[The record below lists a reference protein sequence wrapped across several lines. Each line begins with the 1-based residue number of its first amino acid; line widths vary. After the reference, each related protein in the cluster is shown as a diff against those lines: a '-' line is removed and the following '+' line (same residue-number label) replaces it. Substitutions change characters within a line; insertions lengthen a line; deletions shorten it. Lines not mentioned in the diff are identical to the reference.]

1 MFDLNSTIQFTVTL
15 PGWQHPTIILRAR
28 RYTLKAILITAA
40 LLIIAIV
47 TACYTMF
54 AKRLASTPL
63 TAPILFIAV
72 GALMSVSGLFKA
84 DQTEHILHLTAEIA
98 LILLLFLDAS
108 QIDLKVLRHDHGWP
122 IRMLLAGLPLSV
134 LVGSIFAWLLLPG
147 WPIAAV
153 VLMAA
158 LLAPTDAALGQAVV
172 SNTIV
177 PDRVRRTLTVE
188 SGLNDGMALPL
199 VLLFASLLSAE
210 LSQDGTYWLVFA
222 AAQLILGPLA
232 GIALG
237 WLGGRVLLWSK
248 AQGYTSEVYEGVGA
262 ISLALA
268 TYLLANQIGGNGF
281 IAAFVGGLTFGNVV
295 KGQCK
300 FIYEFTE
307 SEGQLL
313 SWGAFFLLGLVLVP
327 TAVTH
332 LGVAELAVILT
343 SLFIVRPL
351 AVWISL
357 AGTDTS
363 AMTRLFLGWFGP
375 RGLATALFALLV
387 AQQNGPEVAEPI
399 LMLAINAV
407 WISALLHGV
416 TAAPATRW
424 YASRLNKTAD
434 CAETQPI
441 LSSAKPLRTHQP
453 QDIN

>member
-1 MFDLNSTIQFTVTL
+1 M
-15 PGWQHPTIILRAR
+15 
-28 RYTLKAILITAA
+28 TAE

-54 AKRLASTPL
+54 ARRLLSTPL
-63 TAPILFIAV
+63 TAPILFIAL
-72 GALMSVSGLFKA
+72 GALISASGLFKA
-84 DQTEHILHLTAEIA
+84 DQAEPILHFTAEIA

-108 QIDLKVLRHDHGWP
+108 QIDLNLLRRDHGWP

-134 LVGSIFAWLLLPG
+134 LIGSVFAWILLPG
-147 WPIAAV
+147 WPLISL

-177 PDRVRRTLTVE
+177 PERVRRTLTVE
-188 SGLNDGMALPL
+188 SGLNDGLALPL
-199 VLLFASLLSAE
+199 VLLFASLLSAKV
-210 LSQDGTYWLVFA
+210 SQDSSYWLVFA
-222 AAQLILGPLA
+222 AAQLTLGPLA
-232 GIALG
+232 GIFLG

-248 AQGYTSEVYEGVGA
+248 AHNYTSEVYEGVGA
-262 ISLALA
+262 ISLAIA

-327 TAVTH
+327 AAVTH
-332 LGVAELAVILT
+332 LGIAELAVILT
-343 SLFIVRPL
+343 SLLIVRPL

-357 AGTDTS
+357 TGTDTS

-387 AQQNGPEVAEPI
+387 VQQAGSEAAEPI

-424 YASRLNKTAD
+424 YAKALSRTAD
-434 CAETQPI
+434 CAEAQPI
-441 LSSAKPLRTHQP
+441 VSSAKPLRTYQP
-453 QDIN
+453 QDYN

>member
-1 MFDLNSTIQFTVTL
+1 M
-15 PGWQHPTIILRAR
+15 
-28 RYTLKAILITAA
+28 TAA

-54 AKRLASTPL
+54 AKRLVSTPL
-63 TAPILFIAV
+63 TAPILFIGF
-72 GALMSVSGLFKA
+72 GAFMSVSGLFQA
-84 DQTEHILHLTAEIA
+84 DEADAILHFTAEIA
-98 LILLLFLDAS
+98 LIVLLFLDAS
-108 QIDLKVLRHDHGWP
+108 QIDLNVLRRDHGWP
-122 IRMLLAGLPLSV
+122 VRMLFFGLPLSI
-134 LVGSIFAWLLLPG
+134 LIGSLFAWFLLPG

-153 VLMAA
+153 VLLAA

-172 SNTIV
+172 ANPSV
-177 PDRVRRTLTVE
+177 PERVRRSLTVE
-188 SGLNDGMALPL
+188 SGLNDGLALPM

-210 LSQDGTYWLVFA
+210 VSQDGSYWLLFA

-232 GIALG
+232 GVALG
-237 WLGGRVLLWSK
+237 WLGGRLLLWSK
-248 AQGYTSEVYEGVGA
+248 ARSYTSEIYEGVGA
-262 ISLALA
+262 ISLAGA

-332 LGVAELAVILT
+332 LDAAGLAVILT

-351 AVWISL
+351 AVWVSL

-363 AMTRLFLGWFGP
+363 PTTRLFFGWFGP

-387 AQQNGPEVAEPI
+387 VQQVGSEVAEPI

-416 TAAPATRW
+416 TAAPAAKW
-424 YASRLNKTAD
+424 YARILAGSAD
-434 CAETQPI
+434 HAEIQPI
-441 LSSAKPLRTHQP
+441 LSSAKPLRTHQQP
-453 QDIN
+453 NSN

>member
-1 MFDLNSTIQFTVTL
+1 M
-15 PGWQHPTIILRAR
+15 
-28 RYTLKAILITAA
+28 TAA
-40 LLIIAIV
+40 LLIIAFV
-47 TACYTMF
+47 TACYTIF
-54 AKRLASTPL
+54 ARRLASTPL
-63 TAPILFIAV
+63 TAPILFIAF
-72 GALMSVSGLFKA
+72 GAVMSVSGLFKS
-84 DQTEHILHLTAEIA
+84 DQTEHILHFTAEIA

-108 QIDLKVLRHDHGWP
+108 QIDLKLLRRDHGWP
-122 IRMLLAGLPLSV
+122 IRLLLVGLPLSV
-134 LVGSIFAWLLLPG
+134 LIGSGFAWLLLPG
-147 WPIAAV
+147 WPVAAV
-153 VLMAA
+153 VLLAA

-188 SGLNDGMALPL
+188 SGLNDGLALPL

-210 LSQDGTYWLVFA
+210 VSQDGSYWLTFA

-232 GIALG
+232 GIAMG

-248 AQGYTSEVYEGVGA
+248 KKNYTSEVYEGVGA
-262 ISLALA
+262 IALA
-268 TYLLANQIGGNGF
+268 IAIYLLANQIGGNGF

-295 KGQCK
+295 KGQCR

-332 LGVAELAVILT
+332 LGTAELAVILT
-343 SLFIVRPL
+343 SLLIVRPL

-357 AGTDTS
+357 ASTDTS
-363 AMTRLFLGWFGP
+363 ALTRVFLGWFGP

-387 AQQNGPEVAEPI
+387 VQLSGPEAAEPI

-416 TAAPATRW
+416 SAAPATRW
-424 YASRLNKTAD
+424 YAKALSRNAD
-434 CAETQPI
+434 CAENQPI
-441 LSSAKPLRTHQP
+441 LSSAKPLRTYQS
-453 QDIN
+453 QDSN

>member
-1 MFDLNSTIQFTVTL
+1 M
-15 PGWQHPTIILRAR
+15 
-28 RYTLKAILITAA
+28 TAA

-47 TACYTMF
+47 TACYTIL

-63 TAPILFIAV
+63 TAPMLFIAF

-84 DQTEHILHLTAEIA
+84 DQAEHILHFTAEIA

-108 QIDLKVLRHDHGWP
+108 QIDLKVLRRDHGWP
-122 IRMLLAGLPLSV
+122 IRMLLTGLPLSV
-134 LVGSIFAWLLLPG
+134 LIGSVFAWLLLPG
-147 WPIAAV
+147 WPVAAV

-188 SGLNDGMALPL
+188 SGLNDGLALPL

-210 LSQDGTYWLVFA
+210 VSQDGTYWLVFA
-222 AAQLILGPLA
+222 AAQLILGPIA
-232 GIALG
+232 GIVMG

-248 AQGYTSEVYEGVGA
+248 AKNYTSEVYEGVGA
-262 ISLALA
+262 IALAIA

-307 SEGQLL
+307 SEGQML

-327 TAVTH
+327 TAVNH
-332 LGVAELAVILT
+332 LDAAGLAVILT

-351 AVWISL
+351 AVWMSL
-357 AGTDTS
+357 ARTDTS

-387 AQQNGPEVAEPI
+387 AQQNGPEAAEPI

-416 TAAPATRW
+416 TAAPAAKW
-424 YASRLNKTAD
+424 YARKLGKVTD

-441 LSSAKPLRTHQP
+441 HSSAKPLRTHQP
-453 QDIN
+453 PNVN

>member
-1 MFDLNSTIQFTVTL
+1 M
-15 PGWQHPTIILRAR
+15 
-28 RYTLKAILITAA
+28 TAA

-47 TACYTMF
+47 TACYTIF

-72 GALMSVSGLFKA
+72 GAFMSTSGLFKA
-84 DQTEHILHLTAEIA
+84 DQAEGILHLAAEIA

-108 QIDLKVLRHDHGWP
+108 QIDLKVLRRDHGWP
-122 IRMLLAGLPLSV
+122 IRMLFFGLPLSV
-134 LVGSIFAWLLLPG
+134 LIGSVFAWFLLPG

-177 PDRVRRTLTVE
+177 PERVRRTLTVE
-188 SGLNDGMALPL
+188 SGLNDGLALPL

-210 LSQDGTYWLVFA
+210 VSQDSTYWLVSA

-232 GIALG
+232 GLVMG

-248 AQGYTSEVYEGVGA
+248 AQDYTSEVYEGVGA
-262 ISLALA
+262 ISLAIA

-327 TAVTH
+327 TAVAH
-332 LGVAELAVILT
+332 LDGAGLAVILT

-351 AVWISL
+351 AMWISL
-357 AGTDTS
+357 TGTDTS
-363 AMTRLFLGWFGP
+363 PMTGLFLGWFGP

-387 AQQNGPEVAEPI
+387 AQQAGSEAAEPI

-416 TAAPATRW
+416 TAAPASKW
-424 YASRLNKTAD
+424 YARKLTKETD
-434 CAETQPI
+434 CAEMQPI
-441 LSSAKPLRTHQP
+441 RSSAKPLRTHQP
-453 QDIN
+453 PNIN